1 MNTRC
6 YRCGWSFSLSRE
18 EIEAAVAA
26 ALAAGDKIHAERC
39 PHCRQVIK
47 MPIDQLRRALPA
59 GWAPAD
65 RLVAV
70 EATPNPAAQARELEP
85 ASATGAAAAPAATA
99 PTKRRHHRSAGAAPA
114 VEAPEKAPEVK
125 ARSGKPAAGRP
136 AAKKTAR
143 KQSKP

>member
-26 ALAAGDKIHAERC
+26 AMASGEKIHAERC

-47 MPIDQLRRALPA
+47 LPVEQLRRALPP
-59 GWAPAD
+59 GWTPDERQTAAEPAATETEAAPAT
-65 RLVAV
+65 
-70 EATPNPAAQARELEP
+70 EAQAEP
-85 ASATGAAAAPAATA
+85 AAAAPAK
-99 PTKRRHHRSAGAAPA
+99 PRRHHRSSGQ
-114 VEAPEKAPEVK
+114 APEDEAAQTAPPGK
-125 ARSGKPAAGRP
+125 PRSGKPAAGSP